1 MLLIDVQNK
10 QLSWNLNLESK
21 ASKQTPY
28 IPLMFSR
35 DCSFAFQTQKCGL
48 EFYFK
53 KSCENKNVY
62 GNGNA
67 FTLNENP

>member
-10 QLSWNLNLESK
+10 QLPWNLNLESK

-28 IPLMFSR
+28 ILLWSAETVVLLFR
-35 DCSFAFQTQKCGL
+35 HKKCGL

-62 GNGNA
+62 GNA
-67 FTLNENP
+67 FNLNENP